1 MHTIP
6 FQPFFQRVLTATDI
20 TTQMELADALGVHLS
35 AVTQAKMR
43 DAVPLKWILTL
54 SRRYA
59 LSPDWLEFGASVPDS
74 RRRPPPTLRPG
85 RQASWGED
93 EAVLIPKVA
102 ARLCAGGGSF
112 EAEAVPVAEYLFP
125 RQWLARM
132 GSPSSLVFMD
142 VVGDSMEPGIH
153 DGDMVLVD
161 QSRTAISP
169 HTVQAVAV
177 ADAIYL
183 KRVER
188 RGDGIL
194 LHSDNLAYPDMEL
207 AGDELELFRIIGSV
221 VWLCRDFR

>member
-1 MHTIP
+1 MSIIP
-6 FQPFFQRVLTATDI
+6 FQPFFQRLLTATDI
-20 TTQMELADALGVHLS
+20 ASQRDLADALGVHRS
-35 AVTQAKMR
+35 AVTQAKTR
-43 DAVPLKWILTL
+43 NAVPGKWILPL

-59 LSPDWLEFGASVPDS
+59 LSPDWLESGVSG
-74 RRRPPPTLRPG
+74 RTGRGRPAPNLRPG
-85 RQASWGED
+85 RQPARED
-93 EAVLIPKVA
+93 AVLIPKVA

-132 GSPSSLVFMD
+132 GSPAALVFMD
-142 VVGDSMEPGIH
+142 VVGDSMEPGIR

-169 HTVQAVAV
+169 HAVQAVAV
-177 ADAIYL
+177 LDAIYL

-194 LHSDNLAYPDMEL
+194 LHPDNPAHPDMEL
-207 AGDELELFRIIGSV
+207 AGDELDTFRIIGTV